1 MSTNSEL
8 GNYKATGKKQ
18 IPSAAEI
25 QAWLVNYI
33 AEIVQ
38 MEPEQI
44 DPTMPFERYGIDSE
58 DGVILSGDLE
68 DWLGYDIDPTIIF
81 DYPTPESLVEYI
93 EKRKLINE
101 FL

>member
-8 GNYKATGKKQ
+8 EKFKVIGKKPL
-18 IPSAAEI
+18 PSAAEI
-25 QAWLVNYI
+25 KAWLVHYI

-38 MEPEQI
+38 MEPEEI
-44 DPTMPFERYGIDSE
+44 DPTIPFERYGIDSE

-68 DWLGYDIDPTIIF
+68 DWLGYDLDPTLIF